1 MRNTRQRTRGGT
13 DMPLVKVI
21 RNGQITIPKGL
32 RAILGIQEGDFLEIK
47 LKGRNMVI
55 KPKVAIDKDMAREKF
70 FKAVDEIRES
80 VKDADPEEIE
90 RAIDEALQAA
100 KKVTAKK

>member
-1 MRNTRQRTRGGT
+1 
-13 DMPLVKVI
+13 MPLVKVV

-55 KPKVAIDKDMAREKF
+55 IPKIAIDKDVAREKF
-70 FKAVDEIRES
+70 FKVVDEIRAS
-80 VKDADPEEIE
+80 AKDADPEEIE
-90 RAIDEALQAA
+90 KEINEAVQAA
-100 KKVTAKK
+100 KKVAAKKIKARTKR